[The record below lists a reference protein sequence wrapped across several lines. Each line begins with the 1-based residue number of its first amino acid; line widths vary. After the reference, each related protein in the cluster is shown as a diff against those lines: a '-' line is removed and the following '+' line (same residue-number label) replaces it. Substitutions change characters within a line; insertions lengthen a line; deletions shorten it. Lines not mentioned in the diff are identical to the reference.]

1 MKNSVIIMV
10 LIAIVFGGGGYF
22 VGKSMAQSQAAAQ
35 RTQFAGQFGARTG
48 TSGAT
53 RTGAV
58 RGGQI
63 LGTILSTD
71 NGSITVQ
78 LADGS
83 SKIVL
88 ISTTTSIN
96 QATTATGADLKVGT
110 KVSAFGSTNTDGSVT
125 AQNIQINP
133 ITMTRPGTPSG
144 TSVPSAGQ

>member
-1 MKNSVIIMV
+1 MV
-10 LIAIVFGGGGYF
+10 LIAVIFGGGGFF
-22 VGKSMAQSQAAAQ
+22 VGKSVQQSQTTAQ
-35 RTQFAGQFGARTG
+35 RTQLAGQFGN
-48 TSGAT
+48 
-53 RTGAV
+53 RTGATGTARAGM

-63 LGTILSTD
+63 LGTILSAD

-96 QATTATGADLKVGT
+96 QATTATAADLKVGT

-133 ITMTRPGTPSG
+133 ITMTRPGAPSG